1 MEWKQIAE
9 ICPYDVPSECPGNC
23 IDCEHLKGIIYHGVG
38 DVDVECDL
46 YEEGRL

>member
-9 ICPYDVPSECPGNC
+9 ITPYDVPRECPGNC
-23 IDCEHLKGIIYHGVG
+23 IDCQHMKGIIYHDVG

-46 YEEGRL
+46 REE